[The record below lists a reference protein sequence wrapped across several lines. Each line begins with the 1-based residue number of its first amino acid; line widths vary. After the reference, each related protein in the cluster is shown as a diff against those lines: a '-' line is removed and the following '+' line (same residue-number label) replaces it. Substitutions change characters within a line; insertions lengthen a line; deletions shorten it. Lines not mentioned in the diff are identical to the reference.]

1 MADLSQADARKE
13 QLVEALDRVLAARR
27 AGRQIDYDDLV
38 LVLDD
43 LTRDAVTVF
52 SDRAARRLTLRQIWA
67 DHYSGLSMTA
77 AAKLIAV
84 AWGRWRPGDPSPAGT
99 QAAFFERMAMRGIAP
114 RGWRTIA
121 DDLDA
126 SFDRARK

>member
-1 MADLSQADARKE
+1 MANLSQTDARNE
-13 QLVEALDRVLAARR
+13 QLIAALGRVLAARK
-27 AGRQIDYDDLV
+27 AGRQVAYDDLV

-43 LTRDAVTVF
+43 LTREAVTVF
-52 SDRAARRLTLRQIWA
+52 SDRTARRLMLRQIKA
-67 DHYSGLSMTA
+67 DHYSGMSPTA

-84 AWGRWRPGDPSPAGT
+84 AWGRWRPGEPAPAGT
-99 QAAFFERMAMRGIAP
+99 QAAFFARMAMRGIAP

-126 SFDRARK
+126 SFDRGRK

>member
-1 MADLSQADARKE
+1 MADVSQVDARKD
-13 QLVEALDRVLAARR
+13 QLLAALGRVLVARR

-43 LTRDAVTVF
+43 LTREAVTVF

-67 DHYSGLSMTA
+67 DHYPGMSMTA

-84 AWGRWRPGDPSPAGT
+84 AWDRWRPGDPAPSGT
-99 QAAFFERMAMRGIAP
+99 QAAFFERLALRGISP
-114 RGWRTIA
+114 KGWRTIA
-121 DDLDA
+121 DDLDV
-126 SFDRARK
+126 SFDRQRK